1 LIYLTLFHLPL
12 KTNSKRVFKFS
23 GLGLETYMI
32 EYPKATAAAM
42 ASPNAADFPRPLA
55 AVNDTIGVNF
65 FSDIHSINL
74 RTASA

>member
-1 LIYLTLFHLPL
+1 
-12 KTNSKRVFKFS
+12 
-23 GLGLETYMI
+23 
-32 EYPKATAAAM
+32 M